1 MQGKGCTDI
10 GNGFLDTVIEVW
22 VGFLGVRFE
31 LGGGGGYTY
40 VHNLTR
46 KYTYICSFRKH
57 TF

>member
-31 LGGGGGYTY
+31 VGGGGGIHVRTQFD
-40 VHNLTR
+40 T
-46 KYTYICSFRKH
+46 
-57 TF
+57 